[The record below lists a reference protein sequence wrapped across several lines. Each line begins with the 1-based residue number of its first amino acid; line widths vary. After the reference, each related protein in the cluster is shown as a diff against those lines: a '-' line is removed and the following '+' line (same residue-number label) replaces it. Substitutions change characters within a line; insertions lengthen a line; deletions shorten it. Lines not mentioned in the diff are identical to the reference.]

1 MNETKKEMKGKK
13 YIFRSSLFSGEIVFK
28 YDLNGALREI
38 IFPEKLSFS
47 HYIWIGRFLPYNE
60 SIISKMKSTRAS
72 FSIEEIPI
80 DLSFN
85 RFWIDYQYKVGK
97 KKMAE
102 SIWNRMSLSDRI
114 KALSYIPKYLDH
126 IKRTG
131 HDQAYP
137 TTYLN
142 QRYFDS

>member
-1 MNETKKEMKGKK
+1 MEGKQ
-13 YIFRSSLFSGEIVFK
+13 YIFRSNIISGHIIFK
-28 YDLNGALREI
+28 YDLNGFLRKV
-38 IFPEKLSFS
+38 IFPKGLSLS
-47 HYIWIGRFLPYNE
+47 NYIWIGRYIPYNE
-60 SIISKMKSTRAS
+60 DVVYKMKNSKYF
-72 FSIEEIPI
+72 FSIEEIPV
-80 DLSFN
+80 DLSFD
-85 RFWIDYQYKVGK
+85 RFWTDYKYKVGK

-102 SIWNRMSLSDRI
+102 NIWNRMALSDKV

-142 QRYFDS
+142 QRYFDG

>member
-1 MNETKKEMKGKK
+1 MRGKK
-13 YIFRSSLFSGEIVFK
+13 YIFRSPLVSGDIIFK
-28 YDLNGALREI
+28 YDLNGFLREI
-38 IFPEKLSFS
+38 VLPENLSIS
-47 HYIWIGRFLPYNE
+47 HYIWIGKYLPYNE
-60 SIISKMKSTRAS
+60 SIINNMMPNNIMPSKSS
-72 FSIEEIPI
+72 FSIEEVPA

-85 RFWIDYQYKVGK
+85 RFWTDYKYKVGK

-102 SIWNRMSLSDRI
+102 NIWNRMSLSDRV

-126 IKRTG
+126 VKRTG

-142 QRYFDS
+142 QRYFDG

>member
-1 MNETKKEMKGKK
+1 MKSIIMIGKQ
-13 YIFRSSLFSGEIVFK
+13 YIFKSRLVSGDIIFK
-28 YDLNGALREI
+28 YDLNGFLREV
-38 IFPEKLSFS
+38 IFPERLSLS
-47 HYIWIGRFLPYNE
+47 HYIWIGKYLPYNE
-60 SIISKMKSTRAS
+60 SIITKMKKSRAS
-72 FSIEEIPI
+72 FSIEEIPS

-85 RFWIDYQYKVGK
+85 RFWTDYKYKIGK

-102 SIWNRMSLSDRI
+102 NIWNQMSLSDRV

-142 QRYFDS
+142 QRYFDT

>member
-1 MNETKKEMKGKK
+1 MKSIIMIGKQ
-13 YIFRSSLFSGEIVFK
+13 YIFKSRLVSGDIIFK
-28 YDLNGALREI
+28 YDLNGFLREV
-38 IFPEKLSFS
+38 IFPERLSLS
-47 HYIWIGRFLPYNE
+47 HYVWIGKFLPYNE
-60 SIISKMKSTRAS
+60 SIIIKMKKSRAA
-72 FSIEEIPI
+72 FSIEEIPS

-85 RFWIDYQYKVGK
+85 RFWTDYKYKVGK

-102 SIWNRMSLSDRI
+102 NIWNRMSLSDRV

-126 IKRTG
+126 VKRTG

-142 QRYFDS
+142 QRYFDT

>member
-1 MNETKKEMKGKK
+1 MRGKQ
-13 YIFRSSLFSGEIVFK
+13 YIFKSPFVSGDIIFR
-28 YDLNGALREI
+28 YDLNGFLREI
-38 IFPEKLSFS
+38 VFPERLSIS
-47 HYIWIGRFLPYNE
+47 HYVWVGKYLPHNE
-60 SIISKMKSTRAS
+60 SIINTMNGLKSA

-80 DLSFN
+80 DLSFS
-85 RFWIDYQYKVGK
+85 RFWTDYRYKVGK

-102 SIWNRMSLSDRI
+102 NIWNGMSLSDQI

-126 IKRTG
+126 IRRTG